1 MPNFQIILLMNS
13 LRYLYIHFASFCIF
27 KIYFENVSKA
37 SSCVFSEVFK
47 GGPAALPFSLVP
59 HGTRAGLY
67 LCSSLFSHYCYYYH
81 STSNYFL
88 CHVLLIFNN
97 EHFLRASHFIF
108 LPPNSLKSKLCQAL
122 IILYDLFQQ
131 FYNSIF
137 FKVFTVLKTIF
148 CFLNWYYIF

>member
-37 SSCVFSEVFK
+37 SSCVFSAVFK

-81 STSNYFL
+81 STSNYFYAMFCL
-88 CHVLLIFNN
+88 FLIMSTF
-97 EHFLRASHFIF
+97 
-108 LPPNSLKSKLCQAL
+108 
-122 IILYDLFQQ
+122 
-131 FYNSIF
+131 
-137 FKVFTVLKTIF
+137 
-148 CFLNWYYIF
+148 